1 MILAP
6 KEAPRSLPFFYG
18 WVLVAASFLIVSTYG
33 VFWSYGLFFT
43 PILNEFRWS
52 HGITSTVF
60 STFLVAYTLTAPF
73 MGWLSDRV
81 GPRPPLWLGSLL
93 IGLGLSLCSQVSS
106 PWQLFVFYGIVAGMG
121 HGAVY
126 AVPIATLIRW
136 FNNRRGLAV
145 GLAATGIGV
154 GTFILPR
161 VIEPLI
167 AFHGWRTTFLII
179 GLFFCALVALATIPM
194 RQTPRDV
201 GLRPYGESHG
211 LDTGMQLGNEPG
223 EGTAQVDLTLGET
236 LRTKTFWLL
245 YFSFVL
251 SFGTETETLVHLVEF
266 AKTRLHT
273 TPELASWA
281 LSIIGITQIFG
292 RVAGGL
298 MCDRWASKRTLM
310 FWFVVQTVALFS
322 LPVVAGL
329 NSLFASAAVL
339 GVSFGAWGALTGP
352 ATGEFFGI
360 SHAGKIVGFFMTCGA
375 VAGFVGPSLGGVIF
389 DLTGDYVPV
398 FLVAGTLC
406 SAAVALMGVARP
418 RPRTGKD
425 EASGGKDST

>member
-1 MILAP
+1 VSDHVIP
-6 KEAPRSLPFFYG
+6 TPGETQRGLPFFYG
-18 WVLVAASFLIVSTYG
+18 WVLVVASFLIVSTYG

-43 PILNEFRWS
+43 PIVDEFHWS

-73 MGWLSDRV
+73 MGWLYDRV
-81 GPRPPLWLGSLL
+81 GPRFPLWLGSLL
-93 IGLGLSLCSQVSS
+93 LGLGLSLCSQISS

-136 FNNRRGLAV
+136 FNKQRGLAV

-167 AFHGWRTTFLII
+167 AAYGWRTTFLII
-179 GLFFCALVALATIPM
+179 GLFFCALVALAAVPM
-194 RQTPRDV
+194 RRAPHDV
-201 GLRPYGESHG
+201 GLRPYGENNGPNASVE
-211 LDTGMQLGNEPG
+211 LGNGRGQE
-223 EGTAQVDLTLGET
+223 TAPVDFTLAET
-236 LRTKTFWLL
+236 VRTRSFWLL
-245 YFSFVL
+245 YFGFVL

-266 AKTRLHT
+266 AKARLAT

-281 LSIIGITQIFG
+281 LSITGITQIFG

-298 MCDRWASKRTLM
+298 MCDRWGSKRTLT
-310 FWFVVQTVALFS
+310 FWFAVQAVSLFS
-322 LPVVAGL
+322 LPTVGSVNTLYAC
-329 NSLFASAAVL
+329 AAVL
-339 GVSFGAWGALTGP
+339 GVSFGAWGALAGP

-375 VAGFVGPSLGGVIF
+375 VAGFVGPSLGGFIF
-389 DLTGDYVPV
+389 DITGDYFVV
-398 FLVAGTLC
+398 FLVAGILC
-406 SAAVALMGVARP
+406 SVAVALIAIARP
-418 RPRTGKD
+418 PSRSQR
-425 EASGGKDST
+425 